1 MIKLV
6 DIESYVQHGVQF
18 GTCELCMRIGDL
30 EVREYIFED
39 SKTGETRSF
48 DGGYWDWGDY
58 VQFFDTDMDITE
70 VAQVIKDAKIKTFD
84 ELRERYFKEPKCY
97 YY

>member
-18 GTCELCMRIGDL
+18 GTCELCM
-30 EVREYIFED
+30 
-39 SKTGETRSF
+39 
-48 DGGYWDWGDY
+48 
-58 VQFFDTDMDITE
+58 
-70 VAQVIKDAKIKTFD
+70 D